1 MVVIIQCAA
10 TKQAYAGYIR
20 DREGRKVCF
29 VAQPDLAPR
38 DGTRWARPDDLADA
52 PSLTWRGQVER
63 VNATQSNP
71 FNLLEA
77 WRLYMHPVYARL
89 VRSFGVSNVRILSA
103 GWGLVRADYLLPAYD
118 ITFSAQADAFKRRRK
133 GDRYADFAHIDSN
146 LRGPLVFVGGKDYLP
161 LFEYLTR
168 NSLLEKVVFR
178 RCDPAD
184 VNASD
189 EHRGDLVFRPFR
201 TSAKT
206 NWHYACAEMLCDK
219 GSELMRSPA

>member
-1 MVVIIQCAA
+1 MIVAIQCAA
-10 TKQAYAGYIR
+10 TKQPYAGHLR

-29 VAQPDLAPR
+29 VAQPELAPR

-52 PSLTWRGQVER
+52 SNLTWRGQVEQA
-63 VNATQSNP
+63 NATHSNP

-77 WRLYMHPVYARL
+77 WRLYAHPVYARL
-89 VRSFGVSNVRILSA
+89 VRSFGVGNVRILSA

-118 ITFSAQADAFKRRRK
+118 ITFSAQADAFKRRRRS
-133 GDRYADFAHIDSN
+133 DRYADFAQIGSN

-161 LFEYLTR
+161 LFEQLTR
-168 NSLLEKVVFR
+168 NTLVEKVVFR

-189 EHRGDLVFRPFR
+189 EHHGDMVFRPFR

-206 NWHYACAEMLCDK
+206 NWHYACAEMLCEN
-219 GSELMRSPA
+219 GSEMMRSPA